1 MIIQPNCPIPHY
13 LLYTLPHQKKKNLIC
28 ARSGRL
34 ILSEGF
40 KKKKK
45 RYTTCSQVQ
54 IFRGTPP
61 PKREI
66 TKITKS
72 EESA

>member
-1 MIIQPNCPIPHY
+1 MIIQPNSHSYY

-45 RYTTCSQVQ
+45 DIQHVARFKY
-54 IFRGTPP
+54 FGGPL
-61 PKREI
+61 PK
-66 TKITKS
+66 KGK
-72 EESA
+72 